1 MSKPQEPQRPLFPF
15 GNPFRALSP
24 KGSRLPQSLVN
35 TLNDFEES
43 LAGRLK
49 SLEPKVA
56 GDVLSLSWLELAMRS
71 LCDTHY
77 GIKNLISTLDL
88 PVCDWEEKWVDVYLD
103 ISVKLLDICII
114 FSSELSRLNQG
125 RLFVQCGLHNLESH
139 SPKQCDRA
147 RSFLGG
153 WRKQTT
159 SRNPK
164 IDSCCSLLDGLM
176 ASLDLPKVK
185 NSAKGKVLMRAM
197 YGVKVQTIFVC
208 SVFHAALSGSTRK
221 LVEINVA
228 DSFPWAASF
237 SNLRTSVND
246 GVRSCLASGRTITC
260 KELEV
265 VDANV
270 MKLYPMIQDGVD
282 AGEDVCFN
290 ETVAQASKSLETLSQ
305 ALELLTICVDGFF
318 QIVLSGRDALLCNL
332 RADSKASH
340 QKVRANVGRLAI

>member
-49 SLEPKVA
+49 LLEPKVA

-71 LCDTHY
+71 LCDTHND
-77 GIKNLISTLDL
+77 IKNLISALDL

-114 FSSELSRLNQG
+114 FSSELSRMNQG
-125 RLFVQCGLHNLESH
+125 RLLVQCGLHNLESH
-139 SPKQCDRA
+139 SPKGCVRA
-147 RSFLGG
+147 RSSLDG
-153 WRKQTT
+153 WRKETT
-159 SRNPK
+159 SKNPK

-176 ASLDLPKVK
+176 QSLDLPKVK

-246 GVRSCLASGRTITC
+246 RVRSGFASGRAIIC

-270 MKLYPMIQDGVD
+270 MKLYPIIQDGVD
-282 AGEDVCFN
+282 AGEDGDLN
-290 ETVAQASKSLETLSQ
+290 ETIAQLSKGVESLSQ
-305 ALELLTICVDGFF
+305 ALESLTKGVDGFF
-318 QIVLSGRDALLCNL
+318 QIVLLGRDALLCNL
-332 RADSKASH
+332 RANSTASH
-340 QKVRANVGRLAI
+340 QKVGANVERLAV